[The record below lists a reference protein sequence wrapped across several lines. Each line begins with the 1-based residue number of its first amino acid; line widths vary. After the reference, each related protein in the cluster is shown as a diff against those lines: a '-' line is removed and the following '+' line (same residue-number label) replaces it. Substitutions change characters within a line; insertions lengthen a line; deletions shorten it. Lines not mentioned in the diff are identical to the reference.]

1 MMIRE
6 KWQELSSLSILEAA
20 LLKHGIDPDHH
31 EEKCDSEPG
40 YEEYFGS
47 HIISDQVDITI
58 NALFDAVRSKVID
71 EVSRSPRIDGS
82 VGAADVRILKSHYLR
97 WLNEH
102 GCPAILSAFSY
113 KDQTSDETT
122 TSITPAG
129 DQNDLAGSTEE
140 NESAIEQSPAQP
152 WTETGLGKRERQIRI
167 IEFLV
172 GKFQFK
178 CLSIPDGGKMK
189 IGKECKE
196 SYTQFFG
203 VGDDPFKEA
212 WQEAVKQCRIRM
224 EKHEQYSRE

>member
-1 MMIRE
+1 MIRE
-6 KWQELSSLSILEAA
+6 KWKELSSLSILEAA
-20 LLKHGIDPDHH
+20 LLKFGIDPDHH
-31 EEKCDSEPG
+31 EARCDSEPG
-40 YEEYFGS
+40 YEEYFSGRT
-47 HIISDQVDITI
+47 ICDQVDITI
-58 NALFDAVRSKVID
+58 NALFDAVRTRVIE

-82 VGAADVRILKSHYLR
+82 VGASDVRILKSHYLQ

-102 GCPAILSAFSY
+102 DCLEILSAFSY
-113 KDQTSDETT
+113 QDQTSAKTT

-129 DQNDLAGSTEE
+129 DQNNLAGSTEE
-140 NESAIEQSPAQP
+140 IESSIEQTPAQP

-196 SYTQFFG
+196 SYTKFFG
-203 VGDDPFKEA
+203 VGDDPFKDA
-212 WQEAVKQCRIRM
+212 WQEAVRQCRIRM
-224 EKHEQYSRE
+224 KKHEQYSRK